1 MNIKEMPDWSG
12 RLLQG
17 LSYWV
22 AYKNVLYPGYP
33 LREAALI
40 AEATTLLYT
49 NKDKYSI
56 NCEIMYKNLQGL
68 QKHTFESKNEENEFL
83 KFKNSLGEKRVD
95 LIINSKENENI
106 EEYLI
111 EVKRKL
117 DDDKVVE
124 ENEID
129 KDIDRLA
136 EYLKYTTNKNARCFV
151 LVVSQNDIP
160 RKFVNDS
167 FRAQKANSRDDFF
180 TTERNNKY
188 RVRMVR
194 KAIPNLEEKEKYH
207 QDRIERHSEEDDDN
221 TYFNVKT
228 VFSILLEVFV

>member
-1 MNIKEMPDWSG
+1 VSPPLSIPALFI
-12 RLLQG
+12 RLPFTLF
-17 LSYWV
+17 L
-22 AYKNVLYPGYP
+22 PFRP
-33 LREAALI
+33 FALDYI
-40 AEATTLLYT
+40 SAIWTRLVRR
-49 NKDKYSI
+49 
-56 NCEIMYKNLQGL
+56 
-68 QKHTFESKNEENEFL
+68 
-83 KFKNSLGEKRVD
+83 EKRVD